1 MHLTGLWL
9 TDFRCYRDA
18 VVRFPPGVTVIRGA
32 NAQGKTSLLE
42 AVAWAATGSSFRGV
56 PDAALVRTGC
66 DAAIVRAEVADDDRV
81 QLLEAEIHA
90 AGRNRVRLNRQ
101 PVTRARDRAEFVRVT
116 VFAPDDLQL
125 VKGGP
130 SGRRDYLDDLLVSA
144 APRYA
149 GVRSDYDRV
158 LRQRNALLR
167 AGVRNPDDATTLE
180 VFDRQLAHAGAALA
194 VGRVRMLER
203 LEPLVGAAYAELAGA
218 DQVVVATYECGW
230 WPGGGDGAVTVGND
244 VISAREQALL
254 EALRERRRAEL
265 DRRVT
270 LAGPHRDEWRLQIG
284 ALDSRV
290 HASQGEQRTL
300 ALALRIAGHRLTT
313 EVLGSPPVLLLDDV
327 FSELDDRR
335 AAALLAHLDEGQTIV
350 TTAGDVPAGVHA
362 ARHLRIDDGRVE
374 DAA

>member
-9 TDFRCYRDA
+9 TDFRCYREA
-18 VVRFPPGVTVIRGA
+18 ALRFPPGITVVRGA

-66 DAAIVRAEVADDDRV
+66 DAAVVRAEVADGDRV

-130 SGRRDYLDDLLVSA
+130 SERRGYLDDLLVAA

-167 AGVRNPDDATTLE
+167 TGIRNPDDATTLE
-180 VFDRQLAHAGAALA
+180 VFDGQLAQAGAALA

-203 LEPLVGAAYAELAGA
+203 LEPLVSAAYAELAGV
-218 DQVVVATYECGW
+218 DQVVAAAYECGW
-230 WPGGGDGAVTVGND
+230 WVDEDDDGARTGD
-244 VISAREQALL
+244 DAISAREHALL
-254 EALRERRRAEL
+254 HALRDRRRAEL

-313 EVLGSPPVLLLDDV
+313 EVLGSAPLLLLDDV
-327 FSELDDRR
+327 FSELDERR

-362 ARHLRIDDGRVE
+362 ARQLRIDDGRVE

>member
-9 TDFRCYRDA
+9 TDFRCYREA
-18 VVRFPPGVTVIRGA
+18 VLRFPPGVIVVRGA

-42 AVAWAATGSSFRGV
+42 AIAWAATGHSFRGV

-66 DAAIVRAEVADDDRV
+66 EAAIVRAEAADGDRV
-81 QLLEAEIHA
+81 QLLEAEIRA

-130 SGRRDYLDDLLVSA
+130 GGRRGYLDDLLVA
-144 APRYA
+144 VAPRYA
-149 GVRSDYDRV
+149 GARTDYDRV

-167 AGVRNPDDATTLE
+167 GGIRTADDDATLE
-180 VFDRQLAHAGAALA
+180 VFDGQLARTGAALA
-194 VGRVRMLER
+194 TGRARLLER
-203 LEPLVGAAYAELAGA
+203 LAPLVGAAYAELAGD
-218 DQVVVATYECGW
+218 DQPIVAAYESEW
-230 WPGGGDGAVTVGND
+230 SGASRDDTA
-244 VISAREQALL
+244 SEREQALL
-254 EALRERRRAEL
+254 RALREHRRAEL

-300 ALALRIAGHRLTT
+300 ALALRVAGHRLTT
-313 EVLGSPPVLLLDDV
+313 DVLGSPPVLLLDDV
-327 FSELDDRR
+327 FSELDERR
-335 AAALLAHLDEGQTIV
+335 ATALLAHLDAGQTIV
-350 TTAGDVPAGVHA
+350 TTAGDVPAGVRA
-362 ARHLRIDDGRVE
+362 ARQLVIDGGRVE
-374 DAA
+374 EAA

>member
-9 TDFRCYRDA
+9 TDFRCYHEA
-18 VVRFPPGVTVIRGA
+18 ALRFPPGVTVVRGA

-42 AVAWAATGSSFRGV
+42 AIAWAATGNSFRGV
-56 PDAALVRTGC
+56 PDTALVRTGC
-66 DAAIVRAEVADDDRV
+66 DAAIVRAEVGDGDRV

-90 AGRNRVRLNRQ
+90 AGRNRVRLNHQ
-101 PVTRARDRAEFVRVT
+101 PVARARDRAEFVRVT

-130 SGRRDYLDDLLVSA
+130 SERRGYLDDLLVAA

-167 AGVRNPDDATTLE
+167 TGVRNGDDAATLE
-180 VFDRQLAHAGAALA
+180 VFDRQLAHVGAALV
-194 VGRVRMLER
+194 VGRIRMLER
-203 LEPLVGAAYAELAGA
+203 LEPLVGAVYAELAGA
-218 DQVVVATYECGW
+218 DHVVVATYEAGW
-230 WPGGGDGAVTVGND
+230 WPEGGGNAAVGDDAV
-244 VISAREQALL
+244 VAREQALL
-254 EALRERRRAEL
+254 HALHERRRAEL

-284 ALDSRV
+284 PLDSRV

-327 FSELDDRR
+327 FSELDERR

-362 ARHLRIDDGRVE
+362 ARQLRIDDGRVE
-374 DAA
+374 EAA